1 MIILKSKLEG
11 LKENQIDL
19 ERINVIFD
27 NHLWLKG
34 LTCHILNVP
43 KPLVGKKLNTTQHND
58 SKQLIKQLERNQVD
72 IA

>member
-1 MIILKSKLEG
+1 MKSKLEG

-19 ERINVIFD
+19 ERINFFFFD

-34 LTCHILNVP
+34 LTGHILNVL
-43 KPLVGKKLNTTQHND
+43 KPLVGKKINTTQHNV
-58 SKQLIKQLERNQVD
+58 SKQLERNQVD